1 VAPRNPERTRAR
13 ILSAAR
19 REFAAKGIAGAR
31 VDAIARRAGINKRM
45 LYHYFGS
52 KDGLFVAVLQ
62 RTLDERVAHVAGE
75 SPDAAGRLRARSKFY
90 AGAGDY
96 VRLLMW
102 EALER
107 PAIEAADRPERAAA
121 YARLRSRIE
130 QDQAAGEL
138 PAEFD
143 SGLWALA
150 ELAIGLMP
158 IAFPQLTR
166 MQVGLDVHSDEFQAA
181 HQDFLTQLAARLGG
195 AIGAPAPP
203 PGEESPTL

>member
-1 VAPRNPERTRAR
+1 MPARNPERTRAR

-31 VDAIARRAGINKRM
+31 VDAIARRAGVNKRM

-52 KDGLFVAVLQ
+52 KDGLFAAVLR
-62 RTLDERVAHVAGE
+62 RTLDERLAHVAGE
-75 SPDAAGRLRARSKFY
+75 SPDAAGRLRSRSAFY
-90 AGAGDY
+90 AGAAEY

-107 PAIEAADRPERAAA
+107 PAIEPADRPDRAAA
-121 YARLRSRIE
+121 YDRLRTRVE
-130 QDQAAGEL
+130 ADQAAGYL

-143 SGLWALA
+143 SRQWALA

-166 MQVGLDVHSDEFQAA
+166 IQVGLDVESAEFQAA
-181 HQDFLTQLAARLGG
+181 HQAFLTQLAARLSS
-195 AIGAPAPP
+195 AP
-203 PGEESPTL
+203 PGEQAEGSTTL

>member
-1 VAPRNPERTRAR
+1 MAPRNPERTRAR

-31 VDAIARRAGINKRM
+31 VDAIARRAGVNKRM

-62 RTLDERVAHVAGE
+62 RTLDERLAHVSGE
-75 SPDAAGRLRARSKFY
+75 SPDTAGRLRARSKFY
-90 AGAGDY
+90 AASRDY

-107 PAIEAADRPERAAA
+107 PAIEPGERPERAAA
-121 YARLRSRIE
+121 YARLRARVAA
-130 QDQAAGEL
+130 DQEAGHL

-143 SGLWALA
+143 ADQWALA
-150 ELAIGLMP
+150 ELAIGLVP
-158 IAFPQLTR
+158 VAFPQLAR
-166 MQVGLDVHSDEFQAA
+166 MQVGMDVDSEEFQAA
-181 HQDFLTQLAARLGG
+181 HQRFLTQLAARFDADPPATGG
-195 AIGAPAPP
+195 GSTTP
-203 PGEESPTL
+203 

>member
-1 VAPRNPERTRAR
+1 MAARNPERTRTR

-31 VDAIARRAGINKRM
+31 VDAIARRAGVNKRM

-52 KDGLFVAVLQ
+52 KDGLFAAVLQ
-62 RTLDERVAHVAGE
+62 HTLNERLAHVPGE
-75 SPDAAGRLRARSKFY
+75 SPDAAGRLRGRSAFY
-90 AGAGDY
+90 AGSGEY

-102 EALER
+102 EALEH
-107 PAIEAADRPERAAA
+107 PAIEPAERPERVTA
-121 YARLRSRIE
+121 YERLRTRVE
-130 QDQAAGEL
+130 ADQAAGSL

-143 SGLWALA
+143 SRQWALA

-166 MQVGLDVHSDEFQAA
+166 MQVGLDVDSAEFQAA
-181 HQDFLTQLAARLGG
+181 HQRFLTQLAARLGG
-195 AIGAPAPP
+195 NDEGTVTAPAE
-203 PGEESPTL
+203 GSPTL

>member
-1 VAPRNPERTRAR
+1 VAARNPERTRAR

-31 VDAIARRAGINKRM
+31 VDAIARRAGVNKRM

-62 RTLDERVAHVAGE
+62 RTLDERLAHVTGE
-75 SPDAAGRLRARSKFY
+75 SPDTAGRLRGRSTFY
-90 AGAGDY
+90 AGSGDY

-107 PAIEAADRPERAAA
+107 PAIEPADRPERTAA
-121 YARLRSRIE
+121 YERLRARVE
-130 QDQAAGEL
+130 ADQQAGKL

-143 SGLWALA
+143 SRQWALA

-158 IAFPQLTR
+158 IAFPQLAR
-166 MQVGLDVHSDEFQAA
+166 MQVGLDVESDEFQAA
-181 HQDFLTQLAARLGG
+181 HQAFLTQLAARLGDG
-195 AIGAPAPP
+195 GGPAAE
-203 PGEESPTL
+203 GSPTL

>member
-1 VAPRNPERTRAR
+1 VAARNPERTRAR

-31 VDAIARRAGINKRM
+31 VDAIARRAGVNKRM

-62 RTLDERVAHVAGE
+62 RTLDERIAHVTGE
-75 SPDAAGRLRARSKFY
+75 SKDTAGRLRGRSKFY
-90 AGAGDY
+90 AGSGEY

-102 EALER
+102 EALEQ
-107 PAIEAADRPERAAA
+107 PAIEPADRPDRTAA
-121 YARLRSRIE
+121 YERLCARVE
-130 QDQAAGEL
+130 ADQA
-138 PAEFD
+138 AEFD
-143 SGLWALA
+143 SRQWALA

-166 MQVGLDVHSDEFQAA
+166 MQVGLDVDSEEFQAA
-181 HQDFLTQLAARLGG
+181 HQAFLTQLAARLGG
-195 AIGAPAPP
+195 DAEG
-203 PGEESPTL
+203 SPTL